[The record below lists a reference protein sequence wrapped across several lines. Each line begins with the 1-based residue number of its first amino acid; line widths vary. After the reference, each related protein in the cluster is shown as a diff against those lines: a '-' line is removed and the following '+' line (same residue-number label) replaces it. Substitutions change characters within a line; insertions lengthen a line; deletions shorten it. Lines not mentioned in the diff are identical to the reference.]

1 LQLHVAA
8 KGDLVQYWQY
18 KCENVVD
25 LCFSQDAQ
33 MTREDVGALWRLAD
47 ADGKIHRLSKIFQI
61 QSEKDEKKS
70 KEIKRIQKDN

>member
-1 LQLHVAA
+1 MWRQ
-8 KGDLVQYWQY
+8 KGIWCNIGNINVQ
-18 KCENVVD
+18 NVVD

-61 QSEKDEKKS
+61 QSEKMKRNQKKS
-70 KEIKRIQKDN
+70 IEY

>member
-1 LQLHVAA
+1 
-8 KGDLVQYWQY
+8 
-18 KCENVVD
+18 
-25 LCFSQDAQ
+25 

-70 KEIKRIQKDN
+70 KEYKRTTKRLDTL

>member
-1 LQLHVAA
+1 MAA

-18 KCENVVD
+18 KCENVAD

-47 ADGKIHRLSKIFQI
+47 ADGNERWLADSSDTNSLSYTIPN
-61 QSEKDEKKS
+61 DAW
-70 KEIKRIQKDN
+70 